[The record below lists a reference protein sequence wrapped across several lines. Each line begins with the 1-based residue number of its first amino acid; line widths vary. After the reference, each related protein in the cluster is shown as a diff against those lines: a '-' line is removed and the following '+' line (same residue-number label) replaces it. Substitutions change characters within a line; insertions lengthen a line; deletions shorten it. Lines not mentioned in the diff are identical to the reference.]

1 MTEILLKVA
10 LNTKNRPPRYNWNIV
25 ESGIKHHNHNLISV
39 LKQIMCLLSIVGFLV
54 GAKSY
59 YTHRRCHA
67 GMCGLDWR
75 ENEKPATTK
84 HHYST
89 HLFSGRTE
97 DIINSHNS
105 SNVYILIFSVVFREK
120 NEKKNITMHK
130 WLMLPLGNICFQS
143 RRSDM
148 AIWRTAVCAK

>member
-1 MTEILLKVA
+1 
-10 LNTKNRPPRYNWNIV
+10 
-25 ESGIKHHNHNLISV
+25 
-39 LKQIMCLLSIVGFLV
+39 MCLLSIVGFLV

-105 SNVYILIFSVVFREK
+105 SNVCILIFSVVFREK
-120 NEKKNITMHK
+120 KRKKTEKNPH
-130 WLMLPLGNICFQS
+130 NY
-143 RRSDM
+143 
-148 AIWRTAVCAK
+148 A